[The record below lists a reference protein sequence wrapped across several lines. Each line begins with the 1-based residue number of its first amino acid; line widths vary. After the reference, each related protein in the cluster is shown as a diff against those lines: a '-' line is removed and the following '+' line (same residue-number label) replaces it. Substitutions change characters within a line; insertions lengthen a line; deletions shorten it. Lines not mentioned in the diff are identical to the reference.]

1 MLPRQPNSE
10 ALRDNQNQG
19 QQNKKLGSVQ
29 LNFFPNGNAFYTN
42 TKVYGSW
49 ENLNHYPKFQY
60 WS

>member
-49 ENLNHYPKFQY
+49 EKLNH
-60 WS
+60 